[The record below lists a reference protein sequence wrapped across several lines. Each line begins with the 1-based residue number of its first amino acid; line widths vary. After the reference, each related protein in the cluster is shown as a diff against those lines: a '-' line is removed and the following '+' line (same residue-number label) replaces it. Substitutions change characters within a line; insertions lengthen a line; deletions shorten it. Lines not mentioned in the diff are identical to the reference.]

1 MEALAGSA
9 LTLAKGVQG
18 LVALT
23 DYLIPLG
30 HISGIF
36 SEL

>member
-23 DYLIPLG
+23 DYLVPLD
-30 HISGIF
+30 HISGIV
-36 SEL
+36 SQL